1 MNKAILAYAVED
13 TKIAES
19 IISEKESKEIKFNIE
34 CYPVL
39 NNNFCNLLFKSI
51 NLICINTPLE
61 RITIDTF
68 FP

>member
-39 NNNFCNLLFKSI
+39 NNNFWDELSN
-51 NLICINTPLE
+51 E
-61 RITIDTF
+61 
-68 FP
+68 